1 MNAPQRPL
9 RILIAKVGLDGHDR
23 GAKVIATSLRDEG
36 MEVIYT
42 GLRQTPEMV
51 VAAALQEDVDA
62 IGVSILSGAHMTVF
76 PKIIELMRKNK
87 LDDVLLTGGGII
99 PENDMKQ
106 LEALG
111 VGKLFAPG
119 TVSKEIAEYIRSWVA
134 EHRTF

>member
-1 MNAPQRPL
+1 
-9 RILIAKVGLDGHDR
+9 
-23 GAKVIATSLRDEG
+23 
-36 MEVIYT
+36 
-42 GLRQTPEMV
+42 
-51 VAAALQEDVDA
+51 
-62 IGVSILSGAHMTVF
+62 
-76 PKIIELMRKNK
+76 MRKNK